1 MIGGVRRWP
10 RIADDDGERVV
21 TAESEDGEEIA
32 VRGDRLLIATGRKPN
47 TDRWNV
53 SAAGIETDEH
63 LAAGR

>member
-32 VRGDRLLIATGRKPN
+32 VRGDLDDEGDHEVGTCNQVVQGAFRDVCDVAP
-47 TDRWNV
+47 
-53 SAAGIETDEH
+53 AG
-63 LAAGR
+63 L